1 MATYFYDETG
11 AQAARSAIQLQVG
24 IRQMQQADYSLVSYE
39 YTLSCRSIMGEE
51 DGTVY
56 LLAMEDS
63 IQNFAQNPDIPAE
76 RFDAYHRFTL
86 IQEDGAWKIQSH
98 MLFDPL
104 YMQLFR
110 TVDWPEE
117 DEAEAATTDY
127 DPMEDLAEAY
137 IAAVPEYLEQLQ
149 AAVTDR
155 ETATDEETVTG
166 QENVANGETVTGQ
179 EMIQAD
185 HSYDRES
192 AFAYADLYADER
204 NEDWADYTGSGGNCQ
219 NYASQC
225 LVAGGIPMDVTGQQ
239 VWKWYDR
246 SLSNGNSRSGRSSSW
261 TSVTR
266 FMEYAEDNAG
276 YGLVAVTNASY
287 DTGETGDLIHMG
299 ADGSW
304 GHTVIITEPVLDAS
318 GQTVDYLVDSNT
330 ANLRNYPASLYGY
343 PNMILTKIIGW
354 ND

>member
-166 QENVANGETVTGQ
+166 QE
-179 EMIQAD
+179 
-185 HSYDRES
+185 DRKS
-192 AFAYADLYADER
+192 TRL
-204 NEDWADYTGSGGNCQ
+204 
-219 NYASQC
+219 
-225 LVAGGIPMDVTGQQ
+225 
-239 VWKWYDR
+239 
-246 SLSNGNSRSGRSSSW
+246 NSS
-261 TSVTR
+261 
-266 FMEYAEDNAG
+266 
-276 YGLVAVTNASY
+276 
-287 DTGETGDLIHMG
+287 H
-299 ADGSW
+299 
-304 GHTVIITEPVLDAS
+304 
-318 GQTVDYLVDSNT
+318 
-330 ANLRNYPASLYGY
+330 
-343 PNMILTKIIGW
+343 
-354 ND
+354 